1 MKNKE
6 PLLAAISRISNS
18 EYYAD
23 DELNFL
29 IKENI
34 PNDSLALP
42 AALSVVD
49 ISEENEIIASNFRE
63 ALRAFA
69 NEAPSD
75 QHQQLV
81 APISVNKSLHFAGLH
96 IKRNADNSFK
106 ATYID
111 PLGAEPKPPY
121 KLANTTI
128 IKKSNE
134 DESAGLFGLLNQASQ
149 YFGLAESTEAENL
162 RISLNQVLPHSSIP
176 FHIINA
182 LELELGIAPQDIAL
196 TTTKIQH
203 PSNNHC
209 GAFTA
214 EILTSLANQSI
225 SISENRLTIGDDRK
239 QISDLDQDSSD
250 AVGKVFREN
259 QAEALKEFFDISKKP
274 EKTSSKNSLKK
285 EKNTNSQA
293 IKKSTAFNF
302 QPSKIGLGLLLLSS
316 FSELTD
322 SQGVPPPPS
331 KSTAP
336 TPTPSSSLVTKT
348 PTNSPSYSP
357 SAAPSILTSTPSQK
371 PSSYA
376 PTSNSPTNPPTTNPS
391 SSKPSTFRP
400 TVSLPTPTISPT
412 FQPSTLF
419 PTIEATDDKY
429 PTSIPS
435 SVPSSS
441 NPTLDSASNSPT
453 SNPSQK
459 PSSARPTTNKPSSY
473 APSEL
478 PTIPEEESDEPT
490 TDPTQ
495 SPSSFRPNTFR
506 PTVSLP
512 TPTISPTFQPSTL
525 FPTIEAT
532 DDKYPTSIPSSVPS
546 SSNPTLDSAS
556 NSPTSNPSQKPS
568 SARPTTNKP
577 SSYAPSELPTIPEE
591 ESDEPTTDPTQSPS
605 SFRPNTFR
613 PTVSLP
619 TPTIS
624 PTFQPSTLFPTIE
637 ATDDKYPT
645 SIPSSVPSSSNPTLD
660 SASNSPTSNPSQKP
674 SSARPTTNKPS
685 SYAPS
690 ELPTI
695 PEEESD
701 EPTTDPTQSPS
712 SFRPN
717 TFRPTVSLPTPTI
730 SPTFQPSTLFP
741 TIEATDDK
749 YPTSIPSS
757 VPSSSNPTLDS
768 ASNSPTSNPS
778 QKPSS
783 ARPTTNKPS
792 SYAPSELPTI
802 PEEESD
808 EPTTD
813 PTQFPS
819 SFRPSSSSPTSNSP
833 TILETEEPSI
843 SPSLSPTSE
852 NPKTPTN
859 TTALRSFDEED
870 VIAVEGLSISSGLVA
885 GSIIRA
891 ASSEWRKLPVK
902 FVAETLSTT
911 LLAAGASNS
920 AAVNIFA
927 NSAANLL
934 VYSSEVALETV
945 ATSYFFESEVGRE
958 NNGKDKDENIVNKRR
973 RAAATKASTET
984 DVENNLSPEEKAAIT
999 SAIANGLLHALGT
1012 AAWAGKP
1019 KKEHDIAP
1027 FLTLALCGAELDKT
1041 SENLLKNF
1049 SGQEAKNR
1057 DGEWFRKLKNAYHQH
1072 LITDG
1077 YESVDLTKLQ
1087 DSLSRA
1093 LRALSNETKTRVG
1106 TRELRHKVKD
1116 KFYNPKYRNKSLDEE
1131 GQESLRQDLKK
1142 LGEELLPRLF
1152 SKSDS
1157 ADIESQTAEPVSY
1170 EIIAN
1175 KLREVL
1181 TQHHTAHESLSNLLN
1196 SHDKNSQPIDEFNS
1210 KIAKLTQVKDS
1221 SPNPVIKKAAEK
1233 ILGFLN
1239 ESGTSSFDKEGKLI
1253 NLEAVSILNGIN
1265 SPLPTISLYAKSVE
1279 GKFLDECTGL
1289 LDRNKDSELEIID
1302 VEITDE
1308 VIGENYFG
1316 MTPALNEKA
1325 DLGRVHRSADVA
1337 KNLFPVRR
1345 DPSAVGVDFNEIA
1358 QSPLNKST
1366 RKKPNPSSSKTSKS
1380 NPNAIYS
1387 SDHFDEEKKSDY
1399 SDEEEKEDQLRAPIV
1414 TKPGAKFIQTS
1425 QGQHIHPQKTNKHS
1439 ASAAKK
1445 VAISNKETELSSP
1458 SLVRP
1463 NSQKI
1468 PPIPK
1473 FENSESYPS
1482 RTLNATPRDIN
1493 SEQSLK
1499 NSESNLS
1506 LNKINFDDSF
1516 NSPQLKRAS
1525 NHLIRDKQV
1534 DLYLPYKRSE
1544 TDNTKFT
1551 LIEDSNEKGE
1561 YPILYFHDSES
1572 GKVRDFVGYE
1582 AIRDSEFSSFLPK
1595 DEEEKTIVISNDDQT
1610 NFSQLER
1617 RFVQTPNKSSGAKPV
1632 NIIHCHRVFFS
1643 NNISQGDEI
1652 EYIESR
1658 YQKKYVSLDSSNTPH
1673 ELTHIQNTPSG
1684 QIVSAK
1690 KPQRSGSN
1698 RDDFLLKDSNKNP
1711 DTPSSSLI
1719 KRLFPEGSFATT
1731 PVATPKN
1738 QSGKG
1743 K

>member
-495 SPSSFRPNTFR
+495 SPSSFRPNTSSPTSNS
-506 PTVSLP
+506 PTV
-512 TPTISPTFQPSTL
+512 SPTFQPSTL

-556 NSPTSNPSQKPS
+556 NN
-568 SARPTTNKP
+568 
-577 SSYAPSELPTIPEE
+577 
-591 ESDEPTTDPTQSPS
+591 
-605 SFRPNTFR
+605 
-613 PTVSLP
+613 
-619 TPTIS
+619 
-624 PTFQPSTLFPTIE
+624 
-637 ATDDKYPT
+637 
-645 SIPSSVPSSSNPTLD
+645 
-660 SASNSPTSNPSQKP
+660 
-674 SSARPTTNKPS
+674 
-685 SYAPS
+685 
-690 ELPTI
+690 
-695 PEEESD
+695 
-701 EPTTDPTQSPS
+701 
-712 SFRPN
+712 
-717 TFRPTVSLPTPTI
+717 
-730 SPTFQPSTLFP
+730 
-741 TIEATDDK
+741 
-749 YPTSIPSS
+749 
-757 VPSSSNPTLDS
+757 
-768 ASNSPTSNPS
+768 PTSNPS